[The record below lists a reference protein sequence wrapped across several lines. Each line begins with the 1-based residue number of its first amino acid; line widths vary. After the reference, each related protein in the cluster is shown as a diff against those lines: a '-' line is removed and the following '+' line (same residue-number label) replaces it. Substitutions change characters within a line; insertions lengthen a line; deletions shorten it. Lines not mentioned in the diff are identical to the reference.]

1 MNGATAVDA
10 KAAETDRIGFFG
22 KVPTHGD
29 FVSSGLDT
37 AVRSELDRWLQ
48 NGLSACAHAF
58 GEQWQQQFGKTPSW
72 RFIVEAGIWSRS
84 AVAGVLSPSKDRVGR
99 SFPLVIAAQL
109 RDFTDHPRQLYLDAT
124 WFTAAEGLA
133 ETVGNRDFDIGH
145 FSTML
150 KRLRLPRTS
159 EGESGGGAGSPPT
172 SLWWQA
178 EPGTGKVIGFRT
190 AGAPKAEDFMRLL
203 GGTEAVKE
211 SLLRGAAA
219 ISPPAPPKPPVR
231 PRLVIERSHATHAGT
246 RLSSNADALLVSDE
260 PPLFSI
266 ADGVGDGLAAVK
278 AARLTIN
285 ALSAIERPQT
295 IEAFV
300 QDIKGKLGRA
310 HGLLQSA
317 AATEGREPP
326 LASIAVTAI
335 LDGFIAVLWA
345 GDVRCYLVRDGM
357 MRCLTR
363 DHVEVG
369 IRRVVTNAV
378 GLRRQLVPDV
388 LLEEARPG
396 DRLML
401 CSAPLARIVPERG
414 IAEILLSASA
424 REAAEIL
431 VQEGLIGNCRDN
443 LSAVV
448 IELKSP

>member
-1 MNGATAVDA
+1 MSGATAVDA

-29 FVSSGLDT
+29 FVSSGLDNV
-37 AVRSELDRWLQ
+37 VRSELDRWLQ

-72 RFIVEAGIWSRS
+72 RFIIEAGIWSRS
-84 AVAGVLSPSKDRVGR
+84 VVAGVLSPSRDRVGR

-150 KRLRLPRTS
+150 KRLRLPRAS
-159 EGESGGGAGSPPT
+159 DGESGGIAGSPPT

-203 GGTEAVKE
+203 GGTESAKE
-211 SLLRGAAA
+211 KLPREPSA
-219 ISPPAPPKPPVR
+219 ILSSAPAKPPARPK
-231 PRLVIERSHATHAGT
+231 LTIERSHATHAGT

-260 PPLFSI
+260 PPLFAV
-266 ADGVGDGLAAVK
+266 ADGVGDGSAAVK

-285 ALSAIERPQT
+285 ALSAVERPQT
-295 IEAFV
+295 METFI

-317 AATEGREPP
+317 AGVEEREPP
-326 LASIAVTAI
+326 LASIAATAI

-363 DHVEVG
+363 DHVDIG
-369 IRRVVTNAV
+369 IRRVLTNAV
-378 GLRRQLVPDV
+378 GLRRQFVPE
-388 LLEEARPG
+388 LMLEEARPG

-401 CSAPLARIVPERG
+401 CSAPLARVVPERG
-414 IAEILLSASA
+414 IAEILLSAA
-424 REAAEIL
+424 PREAAEIL

-448 IELKSP
+448 IELKYP